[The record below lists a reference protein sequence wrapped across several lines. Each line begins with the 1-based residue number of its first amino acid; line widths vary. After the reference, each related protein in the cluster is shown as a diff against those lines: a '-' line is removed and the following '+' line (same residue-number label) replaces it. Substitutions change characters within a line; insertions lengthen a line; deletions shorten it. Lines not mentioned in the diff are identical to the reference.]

1 MDFKDWRKARDKP
14 NADPEPPRVNKFH
27 GRRYRDYIEEQIA
40 EARER
45 GEFDNLRGFGKPLRF
60 DDDDFYAGD
69 KALAYGLLKSHGFA
83 PAEIELAKEIRTG
96 SERAEAKLE
105 RLRQRGRTL
114 RACRLP
120 PSANE
125 KRAYNSSVEKTAVE
139 YEQTLRELNRKILT
153 LNLTTPDAMHRPLFE
168 VEKLVRRFRESCP
181 LFG

>member
-14 NADPEPPRVNKFH
+14 ETDPEPPRVNKFH
-27 GRRYRDYIEEQIA
+27 GRRYHDYIEEQIA

-45 GEFDNLRGFGKPLRF
+45 GEFDNLRGSGKPLRL

-69 KALAYGLLKSHGFA
+69 KALAYGLLKSHGLA
-83 PAEIELAKEIRTG
+83 PAEVELAKEIR
-96 SERAEAKLE
+96 SESEHAEAKLE

-114 RACRLP
+114 RARRLL

-125 KRAYNSSVEKTAVE
+125 RRIYNASVEKAAVE
-139 YEQTLRELNRKILT
+139 YEQALRELNRKILT
-153 LNLTTPDAMHRPLFE
+153 LNLTTPEAMHRPLFE
-168 VEKLVRRFRESCP
+168 VEKLMRRFRESCP

>member
-14 NADPEPPRVNKFH
+14 NTDPEPPRVNKFH

-45 GEFDNLRGFGKPLRF
+45 GEFDNLQGSGKPLRL
-60 DDDDFYAGD
+60 DDNFYAGD

-105 RLRQRGRTL
+105 RLRKRGRML
-114 RACRLP
+114 RARRLP

-125 KRAYNSSVEKTAVE
+125 KRVYNASVEKAAGE

-153 LNLTTPDAMHRPLFE
+153 LNLTTPVAMHRPLFE

>member
-14 NADPEPPRVNKFH
+14 DTDPEPSRVNKFH

-45 GEFDNLRGFGKPLRF
+45 GEFDNLPGSGKPLRF

-69 KALAYGLLKSHGFA
+69 KALAYGLLKNHGFA

-96 SERAEAKLE
+96 SEHAEAKLE
-105 RLRQRGRTL
+105 KVRQRGRAL
-114 RACRLP
+114 RARSSP

-125 KRAYNSSVEKTAVE
+125 KRAYNASVEKTAVE
-139 YEQTLRELNRKILT
+139 YEQTLRELNRKTLT

-168 VEKLVRRFRESCP
+168 VEKLVKRFRESCP
-181 LFG
+181 LLG

>member
-14 NADPEPPRVNKFH
+14 NTDPEPPRVNKFH

-40 EARER
+40 QARER
-45 GEFDNLRGFGKPLRF
+45 GEFDNLRGFGKPLRL

-105 RLRQRGRTL
+105 RVRQRGRVTRTPFPAICQREASL
-114 RACRLP
+114 QCLGGENRCRIRADH
-120 PSANE
+120 A
-125 KRAYNSSVEKTAVE
+125 RAEP
-139 YEQTLRELNRKILT
+139 QD
-153 LNLTTPDAMHRPLFE
+153 PDAQFDYAGGYAPPP
-168 VEKLVRRFRESCP
+168 V
-181 LFG
+181 